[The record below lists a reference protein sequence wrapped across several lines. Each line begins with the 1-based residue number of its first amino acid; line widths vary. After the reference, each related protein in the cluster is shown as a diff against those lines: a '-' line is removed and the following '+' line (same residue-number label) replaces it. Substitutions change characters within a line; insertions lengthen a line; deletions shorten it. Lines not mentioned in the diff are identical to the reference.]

1 MFYDPSGHQ
10 RVAGY
15 YTINGVYGWYDDPDA
30 SEFGID
36 SDTYKIINDLGNRW
50 WATKDEAERDHLHQ
64 IAEDAREHARAG
76 TPYKYGQDE
85 IIETMHNNVLHAQKQ
100 VFNKWWWQ
108 AMHSGL
114 ETYLFSYG
122 WFVNMTCNDW
132 DYKWNND
139 WRIPYNSYEGYDLV
153 VDEVNGGYRR
163 NWMDWIYFD
172 GRIMGADKFGNLNLG
187 YVGYRMGFLPI
198 MLNNFATSG
207 MGDGFWVE
215 YGMTMA
221 KNGR

>member
-1 MFYDPSGHQ
+1 
-10 RVAGY
+10 
-15 YTINGVYGWYDDPDA
+15 
-30 SEFGID
+30 
-36 SDTYKIINDLGNRW
+36 
-50 WATKDEAERDHLHQ
+50 
-64 IAEDAREHARAG
+64 
-76 TPYKYGQDE
+76 
-85 IIETMHNNVLHAQKQ
+85 
-100 VFNKWWWQ
+100 
-108 AMHSGL
+108 MHSGL